1 MRQKIKEALEAK
13 RAEAQQAWEEFDKT
27 RTSMVESGLDPLKD
41 KDAFEKA
48 HELHKVY
55 ATKNA
60 EADELKEAYDK
71 AVEMEEA
78 VEPKRSPFGGKEGEG
93 KNGEGQLV
101 MDELGQIVVANGKAL
116 KTPGEIFTESREIKA
131 LQESGVLDMER
142 APIHS
147 GPVKVLDRDQVKT
160 LLTGGGAPGTQILR
174 PLRLPGILPFLQAP
188 LQIVG
193 RLTVGA
199 TDNNVIEW
207 VRESAVANNA
217 AEVAEAT
224 ATTGT
229 SGTKPESGMTFVVES
244 TTCQTIAH
252 WIPATKQSLQDMPQ
266 LRTLVDSMLTDG
278 VARRLNTQV
287 LSGNGTAPNLKGILN
302 YTILTQSFTTDMFES
317 LLRGITAVRLAFFEP
332 SMVLMNP
339 ADFISM
345 RLLKMT
351 TGEYYFGP
359 PSQTGVQ
366 TVWGVPIMTDPLQ
379 PAGFATVGKWDEA
392 ILYVRDGVNV
402 LATDSHSDFFVRN
415 LVVILAEGRY
425 GLAVPRPQAF
435 CNVDIVTP

>member
-27 RTSMVESGLDPLKD
+27 RTAMVESGLDPLKD

-60 EADELKEAYDK
+60 
-71 AVEMEEA
+71 
-78 VEPKRSPFGGKEGEG
+78 
-93 KNGEGQLV
+93 EGQLV

-252 WIPATKQSLQDMPQ
+252 WIPATKQSLQDM
-266 LRTLVDSMLTDG
+266 
-278 VARRLNTQV
+278 
-287 LSGNGTAPNLKGILN
+287 
-302 YTILTQSFTTDMFES
+302 
-317 LLRGITAVRLAFFEP
+317 
-332 SMVLMNP
+332 
-339 ADFISM
+339 
-345 RLLKMT
+345 
-351 TGEYYFGP
+351 
-359 PSQTGVQ
+359 
-366 TVWGVPIMTDPLQ
+366 
-379 PAGFATVGKWDEA
+379 
-392 ILYVRDGVNV
+392 
-402 LATDSHSDFFVRN
+402 
-415 LVVILAEGRY
+415 
-425 GLAVPRPQAF
+425 
-435 CNVDIVTP
+435 